1 MVMRVSDISAAQV
14 AALRK
19 ATGAGM
25 MDAKRALQDAGGD
38 MDRAAELLRERGIAD
53 ASKRAG
59 RSTDQGT
66 IGHYLHVQAER
77 PVIGVL
83 VELASETDFVAKSEE
98 FQAAARD
105 LAMHVAAARPR
116 WVRREDVPG
125 DVLDGERKVF
135 ATQARNEGKPE
146 KIIDRI
152 VEGKLQAFYADTV
165 LFDQTFVNTERFEG
179 TVGEM
184 VTELAA
190 KMGENISVRRFVR
203 FSVGE
208 SDS

>member
-1 MVMRVSDISAAQV
+1 MRVSEISAAQV

-19 ATGAGM
+19 TTGAGM
-25 MDAKRALQDAGGD
+25 MDAKRALQDADGD

-59 RSTDQGT
+59 RATEQGT

-83 VELASETDFVAKSEE
+83 VELASETDFVAKSGD

-116 WVRREDVPG
+116 WVQREDVPT
-125 DVLDGERKVF
+125 DVLDAERRVF
-135 ATQARNEGKPE
+135 ATQARNEGKPD
-146 KIIDRI
+146 KVIDRI
-152 VEGKLQAFYADTV
+152 VEGKLAAFFSDNV
-165 LFDQTFVNTERFEG
+165 LYDQTFVNTDRFEG

-184 VTELAA
+184 VTDLAA

-203 FSVGE
+203 FAVGE

>member
-1 MVMRVSDISAAQV
+1 MVIRVSEIGAAQV

-25 MDAKRALQDAGGD
+25 MDAKRALQDADGD
-38 MDRAAELLRERGIAD
+38 MDRAAGLLRERGIAD

-98 FQAAARD
+98 FQGAARD
-105 LAMHVAAARPR
+105 VAMHVAAARPR
-116 WVRREDVPG
+116 WVRREEVPEA
-125 DVLDGERKVF
+125 VLEGERQVY

-146 KIIDRI
+146 KVIERI

-165 LFDQTFVNTERFEG
+165 LYDQTFVRSERFEG

-184 VTELAA
+184 VTDLAA